1 MLLNRDDMV
10 FVASLLQFAWENG
23 GMRNPNQGRYALIFQ
38 ERLAN
43 QGTAMPAEP
52 QKTASETKPEGQP
65 KA

>member
-23 GMRNPNQGRYALIFQ
+23 GMRNPNQARYALIFQ
-38 ERLAN
+38 ERLTN
-43 QGTAMPAEP
+43 LGTPEKAEA
-52 QKTASETKPEGQP
+52 QKSTPDVKPEGQP